1 MWLNRPQPSLDN
13 LHVSNG
19 CSVWNFYGGLL
30 QKHLLVLEQVKTWL
44 LESVLLR
51 HKPRKLV
58 KNVIN
63 LAVSLFSLSVK
74 YATKIYLHDSGALV
88 FEVSAIFKQISKPQ
102 FRSNVYVMFERTRV
116 EICTDIFQILSL
128 QLSIHKWECLFLTDT
143 DHTLMKL
150 ITLQTQHSLN
160 INYFSLHSLN
170 IRHIEKCFR

>member
-1 MWLNRPQPSLDN
+1 
-13 LHVSNG
+13 
-19 CSVWNFYGGLL
+19 L

-128 QLSIHKWECLFLTDT
+128 QLSIHK
-143 DHTLMKL
+143 
-150 ITLQTQHSLN
+150 
-160 INYFSLHSLN
+160 
-170 IRHIEKCFR
+170 